1 MTGRRCAHK
10 SIGSLIAVMIFC
22 LSAATVCEGQMND
35 VDKGKT
41 LQAARERYYNL
52 RTLGLSDVHL
62 AIQPNWDLLLEGT
75 NPAPSAR
82 TLLNNL
88 HFWISIDATD
98 KLQLSHDAKAVPV
111 DQLEAIEKIFKG
123 MNSSVTGFFR
133 TWSIFLLSSPFPAP
147 GSDYAL
153 ERRTNGFRFLQRQND
168 LDVAIDTDN
177 EFAITEIRAVAVDR
191 ASSLKP
197 ILEKTPAGLVLKGYT
212 ASFQRP
218 DGSNTTLQASLEYE
232 TVSGLR
238 MLHKVNLDTVFQ
250 GASAK
255 FEWVFADYQ
264 VKLR

>member
-1 MTGRRCAHK
+1 MIGRRCSRK
-10 SIGSLIAVMIFC
+10 LIGSLIAVMVFC
-22 LSAATVCEGQMND
+22 FSAVCKAQTSD
-35 VDKGKT
+35 IDKAKT

-52 RTLGLSDVHL
+52 RTLGLSDVQV

-75 NPAPSAR
+75 NPAPNAR

-88 HFWISIDATD
+88 HFWISIDAAG

-111 DQLEAIEKIFKG
+111 DQLEAVEKIFKG
-123 MNSSVTGFFR
+123 VNSSVTGFFR

-147 GSDYAL
+147 GSDYAV
-153 ERRTNGFRFLQRQND
+153 ERRANGFRFLQRQND

-177 EFAITEIRAVAVDR
+177 EFAVTEISAVAVDR
-191 ASSLKP
+191 TSSLKP

-212 ASFQRP
+212 ASSQRP
-218 DGSNTTLQASLEYE
+218 DGSNTTVQASLEYE
-232 TVSGLR
+232 TVRGLR
-238 MLHKVNLDTVFQ
+238 MLHKVNLDTLFQ

-255 FEWVFADYQ
+255 FEWVFTDYQ